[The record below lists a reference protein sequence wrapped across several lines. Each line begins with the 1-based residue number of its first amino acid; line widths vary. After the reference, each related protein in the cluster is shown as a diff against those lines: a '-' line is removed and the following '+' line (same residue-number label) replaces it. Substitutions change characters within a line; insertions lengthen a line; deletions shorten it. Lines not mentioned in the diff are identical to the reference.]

1 VSSLTY
7 RRRRA
12 SGINLM
18 SDLRLLELSL
28 EAANIG
34 TAADASY
41 DYPTACANYAKAVKY
56 FSTIIQRASAN
67 QTCVLSDEQMDTVK
81 HWQLVYQQRLAGL
94 EAAKTMATRRS
105 RVSKVVQVRKTSL
118 SKIPFVEDVVP
129 REHCPRPPAAVWRRP
144 YWLLK
149 RLQSSVNGGGF
160 VAPSVYVSALVWS
173 QKGAKI
179 SGLSDKMENYQNIYQ
194 HLTTLQSVPLPS
206 DGKSWRTMYQRDTSV
221 ESLQTFEAGL
231 KLFLDQIVKAQNA
244 LAHSLSYVSK
254 AEGSVADHKQGLL
267 KRALIK
273 VSKVYDRTA
282 NESMGK
288 RVSGTNLQ
296 QYAALIACIGERAQ
310 FIDGW
315 LSYFEAPGCEAGKGG
330 ALPPG
335 VGTEKSNHVYG
346 DEDADDGSGFRASQI
361 DASTS
366 ALPRIHRMLES
377 IGKCLRDTVCMV
389 VWRDLLELLERYL
402 RKSRKAF
409 VSNLEW
415 QAENEV
421 VGVPQSI

>member
-1 VSSLTY
+1 
-7 RRRRA
+7 
-12 SGINLM
+12 M
-18 SDLRLLELSL
+18 SDVRLLELSL
-28 EAANIG
+28 DAANLG
-34 TAADASY
+34 TAADASF
-41 DYPTACANYAKAVKY
+41 DYPSACLSYGKAIKY
-56 FSTIIQRASAN
+56 LSTIIQRSSAS
-67 QTCVLSDEQMDTVK
+67 QTTRMLNDEQMESVK
-81 HWQLVYQQRLAGL
+81 HWQLVYKQRLAGL
-94 EAAKTMATRRS
+94 EAAKTEATRRS
-105 RVSKVVQVRKTSL
+105 RVSKIVRIRKTSL
-118 SKIPFVEDVVP
+118 SKIPFVEDIVP
-129 REHCPRPPAAVWRRP
+129 REHCPRPPSVVWRRP
-144 YWLLK
+144 YWLLR

-160 VAPSVYVSALVWS
+160 IAPSVYVSALVWS

-179 SGLSDKMENYQNIYQ
+179 SGLSAKMENYQNIYA

-206 DGKSWRTMYQRDTSV
+206 DGRSWRTMYQRDTSV
-221 ESLQTFEAGL
+221 ESLQTFETGL
-231 KLFLDQIVKAQNA
+231 EIFLEKIVKAQNA

-288 RVSGTNLQ
+288 RVSGTSLQ

-310 FIDGW
+310 FLDGW
-315 LSYFEAPGCEAGKGG
+315 LSYFEAPGCEVGKGG

-335 VGTEKSNHVYG
+335 VGTVKSNHVYG
-346 DEDADDGSGFRASQI
+346 DEDDDEASRFRASQI

-366 ALPRIHRMLES
+366 ALPRIHRMLER
-377 IGKCLRDTVCMV
+377 IGKCLRDAVCMV
-389 VWRDLLELLERYL
+389 VWRDLQELLERYL

-415 QAENEV
+415 EAESEV
-421 VGVPQSI
+421 VGTSQSI